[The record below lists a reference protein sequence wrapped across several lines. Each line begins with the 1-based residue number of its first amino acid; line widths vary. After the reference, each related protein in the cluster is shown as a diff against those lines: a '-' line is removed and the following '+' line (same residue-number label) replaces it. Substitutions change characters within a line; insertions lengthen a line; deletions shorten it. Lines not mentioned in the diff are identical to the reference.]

1 MGESNESERANGKK
15 QHMDEKNYIK
25 SRWNTLDIY
34 ICCLSR
40 LKFHSIDIHFIS
52 CSWLKKPFNANHST
66 HHTSMIPATH
76 THTTL
81 QPFRLLTLFVLNFN
95 NPFARWHGVLMPPN
109 KRYSPWSPLGLC
121 DAFEFWIIYF
131 ENVAHERI
139 FVSVC
144 FARPT
149 DRPTVRPLAL
159 TPNIY
164 RCTSASCRLYLIE
177 SLRKIFIKP

>member
-1 MGESNESERANGKK
+1 MEKSSTWMRRITSKV
-15 QHMDEKNYIK
+15 DEI
-25 SRWNTLDIY
+25 RWIY
-34 ICCLSR
+34 IYVAYLASNFIQ
-40 LKFHSIDIHFIS
+40 LIFIS
-52 CSWLKKPFNANHST
+52 FHVHDWRSPFMQSIQLIIRPWFLPH
-66 HHTSMIPATH
+66 TH

-149 DRPTVRPLAL
+149 DRP
-159 TPNIY
+159 
-164 RCTSASCRLYLIE
+164 SARSR
-177 SLRKIFIKP
+177 SHRIFIAALQLRVGCI